1 MVKAVATIAR
11 FNVFPAA
18 KGEDFFKEPAAVRG
32 CYKRDRGRSMLRTTT
47 GPGGSLDRWS
57 SRPDLK
63 ARETGVIGEPAGDVG
78 PNPLK
83 SLGSQK

>member
-32 CYKRDRGRSMLRTTT
+32 CYKQARGRSMLRTTT
-47 GPGGSLDRWS
+47 GPGGSLDR
-57 SRPDLK
+57 
-63 ARETGVIGEPAGDVG
+63 
-78 PNPLK
+78 
-83 SLGSQK
+83 